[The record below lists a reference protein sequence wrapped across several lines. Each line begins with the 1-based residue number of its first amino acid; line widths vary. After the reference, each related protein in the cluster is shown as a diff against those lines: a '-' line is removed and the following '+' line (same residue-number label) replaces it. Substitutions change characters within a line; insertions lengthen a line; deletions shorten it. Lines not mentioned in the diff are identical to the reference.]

1 MAKKTSKNNNL
12 LYTARENT
20 SPKVY
25 DIILDLVNKDKENIA
40 KDVMKVDYLLEYTS
54 TCIKQKDF
62 REARE
67 TINRVSERIK
77 ILKENGANT
86 EYLEYL
92 RDGIESK
99 IK

>member
-1 MAKKTSKNNNL
+1 MAKKTSKNNDL

-62 REARE
+62 REARD
-67 TINRVSERIK
+67 TIDRVSERIK

-92 RDGIESK
+92 RDGIKNK

>member
-1 MAKKTSKNNNL
+1 MAKRTSKNNDL

-67 TINRVSERIK
+67 SINRVSERIE

-92 RDGIESK
+92 RDGIKNK

>member
-1 MAKKTSKNNNL
+1 MAKKTSKNNDL
-12 LYTARENT
+12 LYAARENT

-25 DIILDLVNKDKENIA
+25 DIILDLVNRDKENIA

-67 TINRVSERIK
+67 SINRVSKRIE

-92 RDGIESK
+92 RDGIKNK

>member
-1 MAKKTSKNNNL
+1 MAKKTSKNNDL
-12 LYTARENT
+12 LYNAREKT

-25 DIILDLVNKDKENIA
+25 NIIIDLVNEDKEDLA
-40 KDVMKVDYLLEYTS
+40 KEVMKVDYILEYTS

-62 REARE
+62 KEAKE
-67 TINRVSERIK
+67 SINRASERINN
-77 ILKENGANT
+77 LKDNGANV

-92 RDGIESK
+92 RDGIKEK

>member
-1 MAKKTSKNNNL
+1 MAKKTSKNNDL
-12 LYTARENT
+12 LYIARENT

-67 TINRVSERIK
+67 SINRASERIE

-92 RDGIESK
+92 RDGIKNK

>member
-1 MAKKTSKNNNL
+1 MAKKTSKNNDL

-25 DIILDLVNKDKENIA
+25 DIILDLVNEDKENIA

-67 TINRVSERIK
+67 TIDRVSERIK

-92 RDGIESK
+92 RDGIKNK

>member
-1 MAKKTSKNNNL
+1 MAKKTSKNNDL

-62 REARE
+62 RGARE
-67 TINRVSERIK
+67 SINRVSERIE

-92 RDGIESK
+92 RDGIKNK

>member
-1 MAKKTSKNNNL
+1 MAKKTSKNNDL
-12 LYTARENT
+12 LYAAKQNT

-25 DIILDLVNKDKENIA
+25 DIILDLVNRDKEDFA
-40 KDVMKVDYLLEYTS
+40 KDVIKVDYLLEYTS

-77 ILKENGANT
+77 KLKENGANT

-92 RDGIESK
+92 RDGIKNK

>member
-1 MAKKTSKNNNL
+1 MAKKTSKNNDL
-12 LYTARENT
+12 LYNAREKT

-25 DIILDLVNKDKENIA
+25 NIIIDLVNDDKEDLA
-40 KDVMKVDYLLEYTS
+40 KEVMKVDYILEYTS

-62 REARE
+62 KEAKE
-67 TINRVSERIK
+67 SINRASERINN
-77 ILKENGANT
+77 LKSNGANV

-92 RDGIESK
+92 RDGIKEK

>member
-1 MAKKTSKNNNL
+1 MAKKTSKNNDL

-67 TINRVSERIK
+67 TIDRVSERIK

-92 RDGIESK
+92 RDGIKNK

>member
-25 DIILDLVNKDKENIA
+25 DIILDLVNKDKEDIA

-77 ILKENGANT
+77 ILKENRANT

>member
-1 MAKKTSKNNNL
+1 MAKKTSKNNDL

-25 DIILDLVNKDKENIA
+25 DIILDLVNKNKENIA

-67 TINRVSERIK
+67 TIDRVSERIK

-92 RDGIESK
+92 RDGIKNK

>member
-1 MAKKTSKNNNL
+1 MAKKTSKNNDL
-12 LYTARENT
+12 LYAARENT

-62 REARE
+62 KEARE
-67 TINRVSERIK
+67 SINRVSERIE

-92 RDGIESK
+92 RDGIKNK

>member
-25 DIILDLVNKDKENIA
+25 DIILDLVNKDKEDIA

>member
-1 MAKKTSKNNNL
+1 MAKKTSKNNDL

-67 TINRVSERIK
+67 SINRVSERIK

-92 RDGIESK
+92 RDGIRNK

>member
-1 MAKKTSKNNNL
+1 MAKKTSKNNDL
-12 LYTARENT
+12 LYIARENT

-67 TINRVSERIK
+67 SINRVSERIE

-92 RDGIESK
+92 RDGIKNK

>member
-1 MAKKTSKNNNL
+1 MAKKTSKNNDL

-92 RDGIESK
+92 RNGIKDK